1 MMNALPKSRSA
12 RRLSWLNTLAVR
24 TFGARRR
31 PKWTALQVFRGS
43 LKWHKGHSKGD
54 PMSNLSVANIDAIV
68 ADPTQPN
75 PNRKGPPRPEDIV
88 ERIPLSGKPHE
99 MTDADAI
106 GDALQLLADRG
117 EPVTIYPAGGEPVLA
132 RIYTVHP
139 DEPHFTLELN
149 EGAEL
154 PPGRATFVAWLNASR
169 LQFELTADWLPQDGQ
184 VGPTTLL
191 AADFPEY
198 CYVLNRRTAMRMET
212 PLVGDFT
219 ASFVMFGTPY
229 ELQLYDISSGGV
241 GMRCPPR
248 DASGLHIGRKL
259 QRVRLELDE
268 TVVICD
274 LEIRLSRR
282 FRSFLLGE
290 QVQIGCQFVNLSP
303 QMANEIDKAIDRLAL
318 ARR

>member
-1 MMNALPKSRSA
+1 
-12 RRLSWLNTLAVR
+12 
-24 TFGARRR
+24 
-31 PKWTALQVFRGS
+31 
-43 LKWHKGHSKGD
+43 
-54 PMSNLSVANIDAIV
+54 
-68 ADPTQPN
+68 
-75 PNRKGPPRPEDIV
+75 
-88 ERIPLSGKPHE
+88 
-99 MTDADAI
+99 
-106 GDALQLLADRG
+106 
-117 EPVTIYPAGGEPVLA
+117 
-132 RIYTVHP
+132 
-139 DEPHFTLELN
+139 
-149 EGAEL
+149 
-154 PPGRATFVAWLNASR
+154 
-169 LQFELTADWLPQDGQ
+169 
-184 VGPTTLL
+184 
-191 AADFPEY
+191 
-198 CYVLNRRTAMRMET
+198 MRMET

>member
-1 MMNALPKSRSA
+1 MKAFPKSRSDT
-12 RRLSWLNTLAVR
+12 RQSWLNTLAVR
-24 TFGARRR
+24 TFGAQRR

-43 LKWHKGHSKGD
+43 LKRHSKGD
-54 PMSNLSVANIDAIV
+54 AMSNLSVANIDAV
-68 ADPTQPN
+68 TADPTQPH
-75 PNRKGPPRPEDIV
+75 PNRKGPPRPEDAV
-88 ERIPLSGKPHE
+88 ERIPLSANSHD
-99 MTDADAI
+99 MTDQDAI

-117 EPVTIYPAGGEPVLA
+117 DAITVYAAGADPVLA

-149 EGAEL
+149 EGAVL
-154 PPGRATFVAWLNASR
+154 LPGRTTFVAWLNSSR
-169 LQFELTADWLPQDGQ
+169 IQFELTGDWMPLDAAQ
-184 VGPTTLL
+184 PTLIPVP
-191 AADFPEY
+191 FPDH

-229 ELQLYDISSGGV
+229 ELQLYDISSGGI

-248 DASGLHIGRKL
+248 DAAGLHIGRKL
-259 QRVRLELDE
+259 HRVRLELGE

-290 QVQIGCQFVNLSP
+290 QVQIGCQFVNLTP
-303 QMANEIDKAIDRLAL
+303 QMAIEIDKAIDRLAV